1 MALVMG
7 KIDILFYFGEGG
19 GGSLIVAKGKCQI
32 LDLN

>member
-7 KIDILFYFGEGG
+7 KIDILFILGRG